1 MINLDS
7 LTIEKVIIDQ
17 PMSRIEVFMFTL
29 ISILI
34 LIAFLTLPA
43 DSNPDSDL
51 TSDLNSSK
59 SKTFNGDILLAIMII
74 TFLMLTSSYFR
85 TMGSTGTE
93 FYKINIKIDD
103 PKITPEL
110 LDKTKDRG
118 KLNIDSFEGA
128 IFKQF
133 KTDSSELYFK
143 DNKLY
148 ANIYMYVSN
157 YNNIRNISE
166 FKNIVS
172 EYINYELEL
181 RKNYKS
187 PEDIEKEE
195 RQMEDYLEER
205 LVGNGGQPTD

>member
-1 MINLDS
+1 MINWDS
-7 LTIEKVIIDQ
+7 LTMEKVIIDQ
-17 PMSRIEVFMFTL
+17 PWSRVEVFMFTL

-133 KTDSSELYFK
+133 KTDSSESYFK

-172 EYINYELEL
+172 EYINYELQL

-195 RQMEDYLEER
+195 RQMEDYLKER
-205 LVGNGGQPTD
+205 LVNNKGQPTN